1 MAPRTRR
8 QRDEEAPTLSDDD
21 RIVQEAQDR
30 FKRCQ
35 DWESDF
41 QTLYKDDVK
50 FANGDSDNGWQW
62 PRDLKKEREKNKRP
76 ALTINKT
83 AGYVNLI
90 VNDARQNKP
99 SVSIKPTGDETSF
112 KAAQIYEGLIRHIEY
127 VSKAQTIYDESML
140 SAVEG
145 GIGWWRVMSEYESDD
160 SFDQDIKIKPVRN
173 QLSVYLDPDIEQ
185 IDGSDAMFGFVFND
199 IPRDEAMRQY
209 PEVDFVVGPVSNSLS
224 GPDTWVK
231 PDNVRIAEYYR
242 INLTKDK
249 LIYMEDEDKI
259 GATFLRS
266 EVPAKFR
273 KQIDEAE
280 KNGQEVKKRDI
291 NRRELQ
297 WFKIVGDTIIKRRVL
312 KFKYIPLVR
321 TVGIERIIDG
331 KLVRRGHVRNLKDP
345 QRMYNYNTSAQVE
358 YGATGTK
365 SPWVGPKKAF
375 EGNEDSWNR
384 ANVQNAA
391 YLTYNHWD
399 PETEQ
404 QIPKPE
410 RMDPPGLAPAFI
422 DGMKIADHEMDMAS
436 GQYQAQRGEPSNEKS
451 GKAIA
456 ERQRQGDT
464 ANYHFIDHQAIA
476 VRYTGMI
483 ILDMVP
489 HIYDTERVLQI
500 RGKDGKQSKIHIKPD
515 QQTAIEQEKMK
526 VAAQDSQDEAQTV
539 DIMFNP
545 KIGKYMVEADIGPAY
560 STQRQEAWNAF
571 VQIVTGAPQLIDEIG
586 DLMFYSADFPLA
598 DKIAERLMRKI
609 KTEKPYLFD
618 DQAPTPAM
626 QQLQEQIKESS
637 TQVAELMQQLAESRL
652 KLVGKEQ
659 KRDIEAFRA
668 ESDRGAKLGNM
679 VSDLEETGDVP
690 ELKILIKQTLAQMLG
705 LDITKTVQ
713 GLGSEGQ
720 DQGQQGGQPIDIPDM
735 GLGQQPPM
743 NGARQAPDGNMYVQ
757 HPETGQHMRVE
768 PQFPPHEAR
777 GDGFHP
783 MHIGAKKAPDG
794 HWYVPH
800 HGKPGKYLRVV
811 H

>member
-1 MAPRTRR
+1 MAPRTRK
-8 QRDEEAPTLSDDD
+8 DEAKAPELSDDD
-21 RIVQEAQDR
+21 RIVIEAQDR

-35 DWESDF
+35 DWEAEF

-127 VSKAQTIYDESML
+127 VSKAQTVYDESMQ

-145 GIGWWRVMSEYESDD
+145 GIGWWRVVSEYEGDD

-185 IDGSDAMFGFVFND
+185 LDGSDAMFGFVFND
-199 IPRDEAMRQY
+199 LPRDEAMRQN
-209 PEVDFVVGPVSNSLS
+209 PDVDFSVGPISNSLN

-242 INLTKDK
+242 IHLIKDQ
-249 LIYMEDEDKI
+249 LVYMEDDEKNS
-259 GATFLRS
+259 ATFLRS
-266 EVPAKFR
+266 DVPAKFR

-280 KNGQEVKKRDI
+280 KNGQEFKKRDV

-297 WFKIVGDTIIKRRVL
+297 WFKIVGDAIVARRKL

-399 PETEQ
+399 AETEQ
-404 QIPKPE
+404 PIPKPE

-436 GQYQAQRGEPSNEKS
+436 GQYAPQQGQPSNEKS

-464 ANYHFIDHQAIA
+464 TNYHFIDHQAIA

-500 RGKDGKQSKIHIKPD
+500 RGKDGTQSKIRIKPD
-515 QQTAIEQEKMK
+515 QQTALQQEKIK

-539 DIMFNP
+539 EIMFNP

-609 KTEKPYLFD
+609 RVEKPYLFD
-618 DQAPTPAM
+618 EQAPTPAM
-626 QQLQEQIKESS
+626 QQMQEQVKEMS
-637 TQVAELMQQLAESRL
+637 TQVAELMQKLAEYRL
-652 KLVGKEQ
+652 KLTGKEQ
-659 KRDIEAFRA
+659 MRDIDAYDA
-668 ESDRGAKLGNM
+668 ESKRITALSNAQPE
-679 VSDLEETGDVP
+679 LNRTGDVP
-690 ELKILIKQTLAQMLG
+690 ELSTLIKQTLAQMLG
-705 LDITKTVQ
+705 LDITKVVDEEQ
-713 GLGSEGQ
+713 GG
-720 DQGQQGGQPIDIPDM
+720 DQEQNGQPIDIPDM
-735 GLGQQPPM
+735 GLGGGEQPSM
-743 NGARQAPDGNMYVQ
+743 NGARQAPDGNFYMR
-757 HPETGQHMRVE
+757 HPDTGQHMRLE

-777 GDGFHP
+777 DDGFHP
-783 MHIGAKKAPDG
+783 SHIGAKKAPDG

-800 HGKPGKYLRVV
+800 HGKPGKYLRVK